1 MSGDGVAFAGSR
13 TENHGALSV
22 TWNWNL
28 TGLP

>member
-28 TGLP
+28 TVLP